1 MKKKDNKETMSPRER
16 NASDMVN
23 VQDIDDIY
31 LYTKDGYLITFLRI
45 GNINME
51 LLGKEELAMMTQ
63 RLAMSFEG
71 DRDNFDYFTIPSQV
85 DLDPNKDFLKKKYQ
99 QTEDIAT
106 RRGLNLMLQ
115 EMTRL
120 STSGENFEHQHLIKI
135 WKKIG
140 VNVKDTQNE
149 LKVRASEFRE
159 RYTQAGISCDV
170 LKDREIIKLC
180 NLFGNP
186 LQAPFTGSSVSR
198 FESYTMLRD

>member
-1 MKKKDNKETMSPRER
+1 MKKKESKETLSPKEK
-16 NASDMVN
+16 NASEMVN

-51 LLGKEELAMMTQ
+51 LLGREELAMMTQ

-71 DRDNFDYFTIPSQV
+71 DRANFDYFTVPSQV
-85 DLDPNKDFLKKKYQ
+85 DLDPNKDFLKEKYQ
-99 QTEDIAT
+99 QTEDLAT
-106 RRGLNLMLQ
+106 RRGINLMMQ

-120 STSGENFEHQHLIKI
+120 STSGENFEHQHFIKI

-140 VNVKDTQNE
+140 VNVKDVQNE
-149 LKVRASEFRE
+149 LKIRALEFRDHY
-159 RYTQAGISCDV
+159 RQAGIFCDV

-186 LQAPFTGSSVSR
+186 LQAPFTGAAVSR
-198 FESYTMLRD
+198 FDSYTMIRN